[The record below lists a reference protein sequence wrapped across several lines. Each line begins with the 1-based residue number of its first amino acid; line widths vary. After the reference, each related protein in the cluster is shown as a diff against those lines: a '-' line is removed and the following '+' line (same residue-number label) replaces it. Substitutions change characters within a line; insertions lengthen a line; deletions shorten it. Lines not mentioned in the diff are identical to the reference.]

1 MSAEQKAAWDLMQ
14 AIDTHCD
21 HFSIMIIFV
30 EWCSVAEPPG
40 DDFFFARAGNDFV
53 GWYFCFW
60 TKSTKIIDNLKCEF
74 GHVFTLRTPSKLFG
88 KNLFFKL
95 CTITTEADSRS
106 RPKKA
111 PQHMVWG
118 TVKFWYK
125 NIRWCERRGS
135 VILCYL
141 CIVNV
146 SGFPTKIKTI

>member
-1 MSAEQKAAWDLMQ
+1 MRVVLRSRPETIFFCESRKRFCWLVLLLLNKKHKNNWQFEMWIWARIYFENTFEAIWQK
-14 AIDTHCD
+14 
-21 HFSIMIIFV
+21 
-30 EWCSVAEPPG
+30 P
-40 DDFFFARAGNDFV
+40 
-53 GWYFCFW
+53 
-60 TKSTKIIDNLKCEF
+60 
-74 GHVFTLRTPSKLFG
+74 
-88 KNLFFKL
+88 FFKL

-146 SGFPTKIKTI
+146 SGFPTKIKTILKNSMHVMR